1 MTAPLTA
8 EQSQMVADNLGLV
21 GWVLGR
27 WPAGDGQ
34 PYDRDDAFQAGVVGL
49 ARAVQLFDP
58 GKGFKFSTYA
68 VGWIRAAIQRDRGR
82 FDGVDTRR
90 AVEHGDPLP
99 ERPMAWDAAV
109 TLAGDD
115 TASLDDI
122 LPAPHSDPAP
132 VAIMR
137 ADLGAAIRA
146 ALAACNDDLDR
157 ALVAAIVHHDPFGP
171 VAAAAGRSPQTGHNR
186 AARLLTI
193 MREAAA

>member
-68 VGWIRAAIQRDRGR
+68 AGWIRAAIQRDRGR
-82 FDGVDTRR
+82 FEGVNARR

-99 ERPMAWDAAV
+99 ERPMAWDDAV
-109 TLAGDD
+109 TLADD
-115 TASLDDI
+115 TTASLDDI

-132 VAIMR
+132 VASTNSSGCGYPRPM
-137 ADLGAAIRA
+137 ATGATTPDAVVIATVAEPVAIRIRA
-146 ALAACNDDLDR
+146 ANSQPMSSGDR
-157 ALVAAIVHHDPFGP
+157 
-171 VAAAAGRSPQTGHNR
+171 
-186 AARLLTI
+186 
-193 MREAAA
+193 